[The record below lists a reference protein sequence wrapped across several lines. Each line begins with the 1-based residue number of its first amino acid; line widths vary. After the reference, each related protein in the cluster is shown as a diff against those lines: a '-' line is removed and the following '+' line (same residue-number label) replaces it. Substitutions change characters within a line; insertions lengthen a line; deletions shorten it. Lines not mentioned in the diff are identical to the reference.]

1 MIIQLILP
9 SKPSHSLTRTTTDRA
24 VVSFG
29 AILVLLRVASEVGR
43 VLDGDDA
50 AWVRAVVSLTSRGRG
65 GMTGC
70 WGVAHWAS
78 RGAEGEVGSSEGR
91 RLTVEASEVVRMWCF
106 GDGSTIVGV

>member
-1 MIIQLILP
+1 
-9 SKPSHSLTRTTTDRA
+9 
-24 VVSFG
+24 
-29 AILVLLRVASEVGR
+29 
-43 VLDGDDA
+43 
-50 AWVRAVVSLTSRGRG
+50 
-65 GMTGC
+65 MTGC